1 MKAERFW
8 KILSLL
14 LVAWAVAASLH
25 TVLSA
30 PRHHEI
36 LGRMEADLRQIE
48 GQAGRWAR
56 EDALRAGLEARQ
68 AWKPADLDEL
78 AGRAFGAGV
87 AKVSPRPAVPAAD
100 GWQVREASL
109 ELREIPYAQAAAF
122 LAAAAENPP
131 AWRLREIDVRPS
143 AEAGKGA
150 MTLVLEALEKK
161 RP

>member
-8 KILSLL
+8 KILALGL
-14 LVAWAVAASLH
+14 AACAAAATLH

-30 PRHHEI
+30 PRHRENF
-36 LGRMEADLRQIE
+36 GRMEADFRQIQ
-48 GQAGRWAR
+48 GQSGRWAR
-56 EDALRAGLEARQ
+56 EDALRAGLEARR

-78 AGRAFGAGV
+78 ARRAFGAGV
-87 AKVSPRPAVPAAD
+87 AKVAPRPAVPAAD
-100 GWQVREASL
+100 GWQVREASV

-131 AWRLREIDVRPS
+131 AWRLREIDVKPS

-161 RP
+161 QP